1 MSNEILA
8 GIFILLNLLDAI
20 TTLIF
25 MHQKG
30 GKELN
35 PFMNWSMRKIGVV
48 PTLVIKMILA
58 CVVAYLT
65 LTHAWALIVGNV
77 LYVLVVI
84 NNIIVIKHLNK

>member
-30 GKELN
+30 GKGMIRQLAGTSLTRAVL
-35 PFMNWSMRKIGVV
+35 PRCVSIGRTREIRHVK
-48 PTLVIKMILA
+48 PIKRIR
-58 CVVAYLT
+58 T
-65 LTHAWALIVGNV
+65 TPRI
-77 LYVLVVI
+77 
-84 NNIIVIKHLNK
+84 

>member
-8 GIFILLNLLDAI
+8 TTFILLNLLDAI
-20 TTLIF
+20 TTFIF

-35 PFMNWSMRKIGVV
+35 PFMRWSMRKIGVV
-48 PTLVIKMILA
+48 PTLAIKMVLA
-58 CVVAYLT
+58 CAVAYLT

-77 LYVLVVI
+77 LFVLVVV
-84 NNIIVIKHLNK
+84 NNIIVITHLKK